1 MDLFTAKKLAALR
14 KYNSL
19 SQESLAEKIG
29 VSRQAISKWERG
41 EASPDTENLFTLSKI
56 YSVSIDDLLGEKTAE
71 QIISQAKEKES
82 QKEAAEKAE
91 SKKEENTEAKTE
103 KAVTSSQADNLYSN
117 TAAKAEELKNRFL
130 SETTDFAPLGKKLLR
145 FPYVFIAVAA
155 YLAIGFTLKI
165 WHPTWLVFITIPIY
179 YISAIGFLSK
189 SKKKMLLLQPVYL
202 WAVILFLIGG
212 IIFHIWHPTWLIFL
226 LIPAYYWV
234 VLTSKNI

>member
-19 SQESLAEKIG
+19 SQEALAEKIG

-56 YSVSIDDLLGEKTAE
+56 YCVSIDDLLGEKTAE
-71 QIISQAKEKES
+71 QIITDIK
-82 QKEAAEKAE
+82 EKAE
-91 SKKEENTEAKTE
+91 RKEAEEKTKAEEKTE
-103 KAVTSSQADNLYSN
+103 KAAPSSQAENLYSN
-117 TAAKAEELKNRFL
+117 TAARAEELKNRFL
-130 SETTDFAPLGKKLLR
+130 SEATDFAPLGKKLLR

>member
-19 SQESLAEKIG
+19 SQEALAEKIG

-56 YSVSIDDLLGEKTAE
+56 YGISIDDLLGEKTAE
-71 QIISQAKEKES
+71 QIITDIK
-82 QKEAAEKAE
+82 EKAE
-91 SKKEENTEAKTE
+91 RKEAEENTKAEEKTE
-103 KAVTSSQADNLYSN
+103 KAAPSSQAENLYSN
-117 TAAKAEELKNRFL
+117 TAARAEELKNRFL
-130 SETTDFAPLGKKLLR
+130 AETTDFAPLGKKLLR

-212 IIFHIWHPTWLIFL
+212 IIFNIWHPTWLIFL